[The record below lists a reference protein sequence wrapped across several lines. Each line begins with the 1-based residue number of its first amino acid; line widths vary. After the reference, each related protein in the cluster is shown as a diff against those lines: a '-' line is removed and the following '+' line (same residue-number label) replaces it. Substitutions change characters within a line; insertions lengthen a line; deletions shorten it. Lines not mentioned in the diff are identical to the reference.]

1 MAIAIAIPFPR
12 LADHPSGERLRRIAP
27 VVAQPGAGVY
37 SPYGRR
43 RLRQPMVVAL
53 TRPSD
58 GAPSIPMGTAVRSRL
73 PFFFRARR
81 G

>member
-1 MAIAIAIPFPR
+1 MAIAIASPFPR
-12 LADHPSGERLRRIAP
+12 LADHASGQRVRRIAL

-43 RLRQPMVVAL
+43 RLRQPMAVAD
-53 TRPSD
+53 TRPGD
-58 GAPSIPMGTAVRSRL
+58 VARSGNAIHPIRDRL

>member
-12 LADHPSGERLRRIAP
+12 LADHASGERRRIAP

-43 RLRQPMVVAL
+43 HLRRPMVVAL
-53 TRPSD
+53 PRP
-58 GAPSIPMGTAVRSRL
+58 GAVAPSVRSQL
-73 PFFFRARR
+73 PFFFRGR